1 MNERDTWSRRTE
13 TNAQARARLAS
24 IVEIAADILWHV
36 RSTASRWRRQDESQ
50 SPRPMPIVVGVSR
63 SGTTL
68 LRLMLDAHP
77 EIAVPYETQFLGDVL
92 QLRSP
97 GDALRA
103 QFYDTVLGAITWDD
117 FHLDAEAFRRE
128 LDTLEP
134 FTLTRGLRCFYT
146 MYARR
151 FGKRRYGDK
160 TPGYCLYMVGI
171 AQLLPE
177 AHFIHMIR
185 DGRDV
190 ALSLRHLWFGPGPDL
205 AAQAREWVSWIRAA
219 REQAKSCERYLEV
232 RYEDLLADPERV
244 LRRVCAFV
252 DLRYTPSMLRYHER
266 AAERMSEVGE
276 WRRDGV
282 LWAPREQLA
291 AIHHFTSHRPDQ
303 SRAGRWRHE
312 MSPEE
317 RASFEAI
324 AGDMLEHC
332 GYETATS
339 GARKRSG
346 PEAIDR

>member
-1 MNERDTWSRRTE
+1 MNVP
-13 TNAQARARLAS
+13 ARALLAP
-24 IVEIAADILWHV
+24 IVEIAAEILSHV
-36 RSTASRWRRQDESQ
+36 RSTASRWWRQDESQ

-77 EIAVPYETQFLGDVL
+77 EMAVPYETQFLGHVL
-92 QLRSP
+92 HLRSS
-97 GDALRA
+97 GDVLRA
-103 QFYDTVLGAITWDD
+103 QFYDTVVGMMTWND
-117 FHLDAEAFRRE
+117 FHLDTEAFRRE
-128 LDTLEP
+128 LDTLAP
-134 FTLTRGLRCFYT
+134 FTLTSGLRCFYA

-160 TPGYCLYMVGI
+160 TPGYCHYMAGI
-171 AQLLPE
+171 AQVLPE

-190 ALSLRHLWFGPGPDL
+190 ALSMRHLWFGPGPDL
-205 AAQAREWVSWIRAA
+205 AAQAREWVSWIGTA

-244 LRRVCAFV
+244 LRRVCSFV
-252 DLRYTPSMLRYHER
+252 NLRYTPLMLRYHER
-266 AAERMSEVGE
+266 AAERMSELND
-276 WRRDGV
+276 WKCRDGG
-282 LWAPREQLA
+282 LWASREQLA
-291 AIHHFTSHRPDQ
+291 AIHHLTSRRPDQ
-303 SRAGRWRHE
+303 GRAGRWRRE
-312 MSPEE
+312 MSLEE

-332 GYETATS
+332 GYEVDTS